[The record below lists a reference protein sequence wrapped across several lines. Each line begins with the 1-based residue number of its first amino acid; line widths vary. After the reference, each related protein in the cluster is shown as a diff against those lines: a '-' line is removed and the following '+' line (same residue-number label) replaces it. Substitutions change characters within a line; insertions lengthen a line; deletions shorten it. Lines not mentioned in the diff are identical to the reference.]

1 MSKPSYDTLE
11 KELAVYR
18 KAEMIIRKFLKDPR
32 SDATH
37 KLIAYS
43 TGNTFEEIKEYS
55 NIFYQYFEN
64 TNNSEDSI
72 IKENVVKI
80 FKKKLKKKPKMRIVN
95 LFFRQS

>member
-18 KAEMIIRKFLKDPR
+18 KAEMIIRKFLEDRKKKEELKDPR

-37 KLIAYS
+37 KLIADS

-55 NIFYQYFEN
+55 NIFY
-64 TNNSEDSI
+64 
-72 IKENVVKI
+72 
-80 FKKKLKKKPKMRIVN
+80 
-95 LFFRQS
+95 